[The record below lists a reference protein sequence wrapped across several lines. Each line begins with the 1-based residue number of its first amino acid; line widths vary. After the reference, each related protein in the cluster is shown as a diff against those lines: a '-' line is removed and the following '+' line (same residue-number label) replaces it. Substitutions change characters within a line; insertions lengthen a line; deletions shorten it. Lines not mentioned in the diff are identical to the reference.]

1 MIDLLQIGIKYN
13 QGSLDQLLG
22 AVPRMTDLLR
32 SEFNMS
38 LVKEKIVDELWLQI
52 VERLYA
58 QLNFEQGHFAGCG
71 SLSADRMQYFLL
83 TLLLNEIKAE
93 NWSRIPEIV

>member
-13 QGSLDQLLG
+13 QGSLDQFLG
-22 AVPRMTDLLR
+22 AIPRMTDLLR
-32 SEFNMS
+32 SEFNTE

-58 QLNFEQGHFAGCG
+58 
-71 SLSADRMQYFLL
+71 
-83 TLLLNEIKAE
+83 
-93 NWSRIPEIV
+93 

>member
-22 AVPRMTDLLR
+22 AIPRMTDLLR
-32 SEFNMS
+32 SEFNTE

-58 QLNFEQGHFAGCG
+58 
-71 SLSADRMQYFLL
+71 
-83 TLLLNEIKAE
+83 
-93 NWSRIPEIV
+93 